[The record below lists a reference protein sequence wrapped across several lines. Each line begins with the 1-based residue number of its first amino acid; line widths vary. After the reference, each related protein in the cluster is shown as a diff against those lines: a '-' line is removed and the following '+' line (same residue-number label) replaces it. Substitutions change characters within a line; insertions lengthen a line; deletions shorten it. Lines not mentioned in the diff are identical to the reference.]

1 MSRILNGV
9 KPAARGSQRAKIIIS
24 GGAGVGKTWFSLDFP
39 SVYYIDVEGSAE
51 RSHYAAK
58 LEQSGGAYFGVAE
71 GSQNINAVTEEII
84 TLATVPHE
92 FKTVVI
98 DSFSK
103 LYGIA
108 CFEAEA
114 RVGNDFGAD
123 KKEANK
129 PTRKLLHWL
138 EKLDMNVILI
148 CHPNDK
154 WGKNEKGEQAV
165 VDTTFDGMK
174 KLDHELD
181 LWIEVIQQGNSRKG
195 RVRKSRLEGFTK
207 GERFDFTFDEFAER
221 YGVEHINAER
231 QILHQLATPE
241 KIDQLTKLMREAGV
255 GNTTLQA
262 WLNKAGVES
271 IELLPADITEKCIAY
286 CQEAIGNNGS
296 SQSQTF

>member
-1 MSRILNGV
+1 MTRTLKGT

-51 RSHYAAK
+51 RAHYAAK
-58 LEQSGGAYFGVAE
+58 LERSGGAYFGTAE
-71 GSQNINAVTEEII
+71 GSQDMATVTEEVI
-84 TLATVPHE
+84 TLATVDHG
-92 FKTVVI
+92 FKTLVI

-103 LYGIA
+103 LYSIA
-108 CFEAEA
+108 CFEAEQ

-123 KKEANK
+123 KKAANK

-148 CHPNDK
+148 CHPNDQ

-165 VDTTFDGMK
+165 IDTTFDGMK

-181 LWIEVIQQGNSRKG
+181 LWIEVIQQGASRKG
-195 RVRKSRLEGFTK
+195 RIRKSRLEGFTK
-207 GERFDFTFDEFAER
+207 GDWFDFTFEEFAER
-221 YGVEHINAER
+221 YGVEHITAER
-231 QILHQLATPE
+231 QILHE
-241 KIDQLTKLMREAGV
+241 VAGDDRIEELR
-255 GNTTLQA
+255 GLIRDAGIGQTTVNS
-262 WLNKAGVES
+262 WLKKAGVES
-271 IELLPADITEKCIAY
+271 LELLTGDIADKCIAY
-286 CQEAIGNNGS
+286 CQEAIANNGS